1 MRSFFKTFF
10 AAFLALVL
18 FSLLVF
24 FVLAGIIGG
33 LATKQVSKVEPQ
45 SVLVIDLGQHFKE
58 QVQEDP
64 FSIVSGDEEKTIP
77 GLYDLVRLV
86 QYAKTDK
93 HIEGIYLQA
102 HASPNGFAASE
113 EIRKALLDFKSSGKF
128 IMAHGDVMTQ
138 RTYSIANVA
147 DKIYISP
154 QGMLEWVGYSVDYAF
169 LKGTLDKLEIE
180 PQIFYAGK
188 FKSAT
193 EPLRSD
199 RMTEA
204 NKLQTTV
211 WLNDLYDELLIN
223 TAAARKSDTAVLR
236 QLANTAAIQTVQDA
250 VDNKLIDGAKYDDEV
265 KDEIKSRLKIDK
277 YERIA
282 FISVNKYMSTANY
295 IKTGAEKIALIYAEG
310 DIVDGKGG
318 KDMIG
323 GEGYRSLLRKA
334 RLDQSVK
341 AIVFRINSGGG
352 SAMASENIWRE
363 LALAKKEKPV
373 IVSFGDV
380 AASGGYYIATAADS
394 IFAQPCTITGSIGV
408 FGIIPNM
415 QGFFKNKLGITFDG
429 VKTGPYADAMTISKP
444 MNEQEKKLVQAEI
457 ESIYAL
463 FKKRVAEGRNKD
475 TAYIDSIAQGRV
487 WTGIK
492 AKEIGLIDRFGGL
505 EDAVKAAAAKAKLT
519 DYFVAEFP
527 EPENF
532 FDQIMG
538 KTSNPLNYAQK
549 MKEEIG
555 EENFKLYEQ
564 LKKIKQMTG
573 SVQARLPFEFFV
585 R

>member
-1 MRSFFKTFF
+1 MP
-10 AAFLALVL
+10 
-18 FSLLVF
+18 
-24 FVLAGIIGG
+24 
-33 LATKQVSKVEPQ
+33 KQINILKA
-45 SVLVIDLGQHFKE
+45 
-58 QVQEDP
+58 
-64 FSIVSGDEEKTIP
+64 SIS
-77 GLYDLVRLV
+77 
-86 QYAKTDK
+86 
-93 HIEGIYLQA
+93 QA

-128 IMAHGDVMTQ
+128 IIAHGDVMTQ

-211 WLNDLYDELLIN
+211 WLNDLYDELLVN
-223 TAAARKSDTAVLR
+223 TAVARKSDTAALR

-282 FISVNKYMSTANY
+282 FLSVNKYMSTANY
-295 IKTGAEKIALIYAEG
+295 INTGAEKIALIYAEG

-363 LALAKKEKPV
+363 LELAKKEKPV

-519 DYFVAEFP
+519 DYFVTEFP

-538 KTSNPLNYAQK
+538 KTSSPLNYAQK